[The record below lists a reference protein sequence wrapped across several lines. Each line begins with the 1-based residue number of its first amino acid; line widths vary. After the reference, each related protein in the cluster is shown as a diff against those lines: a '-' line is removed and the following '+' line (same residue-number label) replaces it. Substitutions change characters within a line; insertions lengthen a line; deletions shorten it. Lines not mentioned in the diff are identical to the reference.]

1 MASALLQPSSQTL
14 PAPASVHALSPGSEA
29 AMLAAGFLGLVV
41 ALEAKASTMLVDAR
55 GSLWLE
61 GVVASMDLQVLVAVV
76 CTVVALACQA
86 MDMVHL
92 VVAWVALGASTKS
105 PSTRAF

>member
-1 MASALLQPSSQTL
+1 
-14 PAPASVHALSPGSEA
+14 
-29 AMLAAGFLGLVV
+29 MLAAGFLGLVV

-61 GVVASMDLQVLVAVV
+61 GVVASMDLQVLVVVV
-76 CTVVALACQA
+76 CTVVALACQLTLA